1 MFFEISSL
9 VFSYFNYGLEFLVF
23 NSLQE
28 GNLTFMK
35 NYYHKVANIAVVSV
49 CATVGLVLGVTKAVK
64 AVTLGPTIIF
74 HVRHGDTVIPNN
86 FDVVAKGSKGEAAN
100 FAEYN
105 LGDISLSANTA
116 INRAVLETPLH
127 SVLVGG
133 FNFDEEFGI
142 KGARNPGLLGI
153 FGYVGNGAADAS
165 DFQAG
170 TFLSS
175 VDISSFPPLLAID
188 TFISFDVTDF
198 IKTKVY
204 NNDPFAGF
212 GIRALNNG
220 AVSLYG
226 RPDKGIPPKL
236 IIETTTLPLPK
247 PTTIPEST
255 IVPEP
260 TTVLGSIMTL
270 GIVGL
275 LKRKKFKVA
284 K

>member
-1 MFFEISSL
+1 MFFKISSL

-23 NSLQE
+23 NSLQKR
-28 GNLTFMK
+28 NLTFMFIK

-49 CATVGLVLGVTKAVK
+49 CTAVGLVLGVTEAVK
-64 AVTLGPTIIF
+64 AATFTFAPTIIF
-74 HVRHGDTVIPNN
+74 QVKEGRAIPNN
-86 FDVVAKGSKGEAAN
+86 FDVVANGPLGEVAT

-105 LGDISLSANTA
+105 LGDFSLDANTT
-116 INRAVLETPLH
+116 INRAVFETPLH
-127 SVLVGG
+127 SVWVGG
-133 FNFDEEFGI
+133 RDVGI
-142 KGARNPGLLGI
+142 EGGLNPGSLGI

-175 VDISSFPPLLAID
+175 IDISSFPPLVNNN
-188 TFISFDVTDF
+188 TFVSFDVTPFVKARVHSD
-198 IKTKVY
+198 
-204 NNDPFAGF
+204 DPFAGF
-212 GIRALNNG
+212 GIRALNPG

-226 RPDKGIPPKL
+226 SRQFGNPPKL
-236 IIETTTLPLPK
+236 IIETTP
-247 PTTIPEST
+247 
-255 IVPEP
+255 VPEP

-275 LKRKKFKVA
+275 LKRKKFKPA

>member
-23 NSLQE
+23 NSLEE
-28 GNLTFMK
+28 GNLIFMK
-35 NYYHKVANIAVVSV
+35 NYYHKVANIAIVSV
-49 CATVGLVLGVTKAVK
+49 CAAVGLVLGVTKAVK
-64 AVTLGPTIIF
+64 AVTLGPTIVF
-74 HVRHGDTVIPNN
+74 HIEPGRIVPNN
-86 FDVVAKGSKGEAAN
+86 FDVVAKGPLGEAAN

-116 INRAVLETPLH
+116 INRAVFETPLH
-127 SVLVGG
+127 SVWVGG
-133 FNFDEEFGI
+133 DAVGI
-142 KGARNPGLLGI
+142 PGAINPGRLGI

-175 VDISSFPPLLAID
+175 VDISSFPPLFGLD
-188 TFISFDVTDF
+188 TFISFDVTNF
-198 IKTKVY
+198 VQTMVY
-204 NNDPFAGF
+204 NNSPFAGF

-226 RPDKGIPPKL
+226 NQVKGKPPKL
-236 IIETTTLPLPK
+236 ILETITLPDPK

-275 LKRKKFKVA
+275 LKRKKFKPA